1 MSPRT
6 RSKRTRSYRNDS
18 NKKHQKRIH
27 SNRDHS
33 NRNNSKS
40 FSNGK
45 LDFPRSRFSGIE
57 NIFVKLV
64 YKPATQSASACIVLH
79 AVESTCVVRRSAL
92 PIASISAKGLR
103 ANCFSN

>member
-1 MSPRT
+1 MNPRT
-6 RSKRTRSYRNDS
+6 RSKRTRSYRNES
-18 NKKHQKRIH
+18 NKKHQKRT
-27 SNRDHS
+27 HS

-45 LDFPRSRFSGIE
+45 LDFPRSRFSEIE